1 MNIVIDLPPKPP
13 QLDLEPYYSL
23 VIFHPIFF
31 FRIRNRFYEMCNP
44 SLLIVLKEN
53 VQSLGEKWSELSYLV
68 AEKATNLAEKLNSTT
83 DKQKSADLNKVDEAD
98 LAETID
104 SLAFNPFQVSFK
116 FNVGITVTI

>member
-1 MNIVIDLPPKPP
+1 
-13 QLDLEPYYSL
+13 
-23 VIFHPIFF
+23 
-31 FRIRNRFYEMCNP
+31 MCNP

-68 AEKATNLAEKLNSTT
+68 AENATNLAEKLNSTT

>member
-1 MNIVIDLPPKPP
+1 
-13 QLDLEPYYSL
+13 
-23 VIFHPIFF
+23 
-31 FRIRNRFYEMCNP
+31 MCNP

-104 SLAFNPFQVSFK
+104 SLAFNPFQVSIK
-116 FNVGITVTI
+116 FNVGFTVTI

>member
-1 MNIVIDLPPKPP
+1 
-13 QLDLEPYYSL
+13 
-23 VIFHPIFF
+23 
-31 FRIRNRFYEMCNP
+31 MCNP